1 MFEPMEM
8 NDNKTNKYIIWLV
21 PFVCIFFYFDWI
33 KPGHKSLDLESHLN
47 YFRDLADAF
56 LHGRLDVKNPLN
68 DRDLVHYNNKLYLYW
83 PPMPAVAYTPL
94 VAIFGTHL
102 PDAFINILFGILNI
116 WLFMKIVLGLNQK
129 FNLNFNTKQLLW
141 VGFFWGLG
149 TVHFYMSM
157 EGTVWFV
164 SQIMAQTFLFSS
176 VVLLLKSKDK
186 VVPLLLSGLFFAAA
200 TYTRNNMVFAIFF
213 LACLYLAMHP
223 KLSWKNGIGKTIIFG
238 IPFILFSLL
247 NAWYNYVRFG
257 DYFENGIQYHLMN
270 PYFFENFKQHGY
282 FSTYYLSHNFYT
294 EVVHMPSFTT
304 SFPFI
309 QKEDEG
315 FGFIWGSPLF
325 LILIPAVVLQI
336 RTYKNPIKG
345 NADILS
351 QRIVRIGCWLAALPI
366 AFVIF
371 CIMGTGWYQFCARY
385 TLDFQFFLVIYLL
398 FSWQL
403 LSVIPK
409 IKWIAFTLILAS
421 ITIQFLGAWIY

>member
-1 MFEPMEM
+1 MFEPMLLNEG
-8 NDNKTNKYIIWLV
+8 KTHKHLFWLV
-21 PFVCIFFYFDWI
+21 PFICLFFYFDWV
-33 KPGHKSLDLESHLN
+33 KPGHKSIDLEPHLN

-56 LHGRLDVKNPLN
+56 LHGRLDVTSTLN
-68 DRDLVHYNNKLYLYW
+68 DRDLVHFNNKLYLYW
-83 PPMPAVAYTPL
+83 PPMPAVVYTPL
-94 VAIFGTHL
+94 VALFGPQL
-102 PDAFINILFGILNI
+102 PDAFINILFGLLNI
-116 WLFMKIVLGLNQK
+116 WLFMRIVHHLNQQ
-129 FNLNFNTKQLLW
+129 FNLNLHNPHLLW
-141 VGFFWGLG
+141 MGFFWGLG

-176 VVLLLKSKDK
+176 VLLLLKSKDK

-200 TYTRNNMVFAIFF
+200 AYTRNNMVFVVFF

-223 KLSWKNGIGKTIIFG
+223 KLSWKNGIGKIIIFG
-238 IPFILFSLL
+238 IPFTLFSLL
-247 NAWYNYVRFG
+247 NAWYNYARFG

-270 PYFFENFKQHGY
+270 PYFYENFKQNGY

-294 EVVHMPSFTT
+294 EVLHMPTFNS

-325 LILIPAVVLQI
+325 LLLIPAIVLQI
-336 RTYKNPIKG
+336 RTYSVGIKG
-345 NADILS
+345 EVAIVS
-351 QRIVRIGCWLAALPI
+351 QRLVRMGCWLAALPI

-385 TLDFQFFLVIYLL
+385 TLDFQFFLTVYLL
-398 FSWQL
+398 FSWQV
-403 LSVIPK
+403 LSLIPK
-409 IKWIAFTLILAS
+409 IKWIALLLILAS
-421 ITIQFLGAWIY
+421 IVIQFLGAWIY